1 MIEPVNTQDFTS
13 QPEQRKPEEFEHVKF
28 RIDAGVDAELHV
40 LKFFRFPL
48 FRLRCEILGVDRLN
62 HFPRSCAFTA
72 LLNRGK
78 QPNLMLARRSVLSMM
93 SGMYGAQIVRGPRGQ
108 GW

>member
-1 MIEPVNTQDFTS
+1 MSDSAGDFAEHGFIE
-13 QPEQRKPEEFEHVKF
+13 KIMF
-28 RIDAGVDAELHV
+28 RTIESYPRDAGVDAELHV

-72 LLNRGK
+72 LLF
-78 QPNLMLARRSVLSMM
+78 
-93 SGMYGAQIVRGPRGQ
+93 
-108 GW
+108 